1 MIKIQYQGITKTKDE
16 KMLAQMPNT
25 TICMQEY
32 PIVGTYSFVNN
43 EYAGHDY
50 LWSQSLERISTM
62 MTASVA

>member
-50 LWSQSLERISTM
+50 L
-62 MTASVA
+62 